1 MINVTQEE
9 ILKIKLKDD
18 DVDNDDLEVLLQSA
32 KLIILSNRYPYHE
45 FPIDENGEYIL
56 EDRYKDLQ
64 IRIAVELFAK
74 AGAEG
79 ELTHTENGTTRQW
92 ASADVSPALLKEIIP
107 KAKVF

>member
-1 MINVTQEE
+1 MTQEE

-32 KLIILSNRYPYHE
+32 KLIILSNRYPYHD
-45 FPIDENGEYIL
+45 FPVDDNGEY
-56 EDRYKDLQ
+56 LQ

-74 AGAEG
+74 SGAEG
-79 ELTHTENGTTRQW
+79 ELTHTENAVTRQW
-92 ASADVSPALLKEIIP
+92 ASADVSPALLREIIP

>member
-1 MINVTQEE
+1 MLTQEE
-9 ILKIKLKDD
+9 ILKMKLKG
-18 DVDNDDLEVLLQSA
+18 DNFNEEEIPTLLESA
-32 KLIILSNRYPYHE
+32 KLIILANRYPMHD
-45 FPIDENGEYIL
+45 FPKDENGEFIL

-79 ELTHTENGTTRQW
+79 ELTHTENAVTRQW
-92 ASADVSPALLKEIIP
+92 ASADVSPALLREITP

>member
-1 MINVTQEE
+1 MTQEE

-18 DVDNDDLEVLLQSA
+18 DVNDDDLVVLLQSA
-32 KLIILSNRYPYHE
+32 KLIILSNRYPYHD
-45 FPIDENGEYIL
+45 FPVDDSGEYIL
-56 EDRYKDLQ
+56 ENRYKDLQ

-79 ELTHTENGTTRQW
+79 ELTHTENAVTRQW
-92 ASADVSPALLKEIIP
+92 ASADVSPALLREIIP

>member
-1 MINVTQEE
+1 MTQEE

-45 FPIDENGEYIL
+45 FPVDGNGEYIL

-74 AGAEG
+74 VGAEG
-79 ELTHTENGTTRQW
+79 ELTHTENAVTRQW
-92 ASADVSPALLKEIIP
+92 ASADVSPALLREIIP